1 MACQYILD
9 LRKRQSVQRA
19 RYRQAKRD
27 YNQNLKNFQRIN
39 YDIMTDPQTLLDSF
53 EECKQHVMWKRR
65 VQYVGLHVIS
75 EIWKLSC
82 MLQTGYMNTRPYRR
96 FQINERGKIR
106 DISSPDIL
114 ERVIQHSLYKN
125 IVYPILI
132 KCLIYDNGAS
142 IKGKG
147 VQFSRD
153 RVTKHLTD
161 YYRHHGNKGYVVQI
175 DFKKFFESLDHDVIM
190 EQLSRKIPDVRIL
203 NLCKQILD
211 KQGERGVGL
220 GSELSQIIA
229 LYYPNRIDHYFKD
242 KLGVKYYGRYMDDI
256 YIICDNYEDAVFYLR
271 KVNKLA
277 KELKLTVNQ
286 KKSKIVKLENG
297 FTFLKTKYIMSSTGK
312 ISRISGRASATR
324 ERRKLRL
331 YKKRLINNV
340 DPTSKYAIDEFYI
353 RDAYLSWRRFVESQF
368 NSYNLLKRMDQY
380 FIRLFGFKPIK
391 ISKQERRE
399 HNEQLKYIRWHF
411 ERFHPVLRSLKIFY
425 MNDKFTR
432 E

>member
-1 MACQYILD
+1 MACQFILN
-9 LRKRQSVQRA
+9 LRKLQSIQRA
-19 RYRQAKRD
+19 RYRQMKRD
-27 YNQNLKNFQRIN
+27 ELQFLKNIQRIN
-39 YDIMTDPQTLLDSF
+39 YDIITDPQILLDSF

-65 VQYVGLHVIS
+65 TQYVGLHVIS

-82 MLQTGYMNTRPYRR
+82 MLQTNIMDTRPYRR

-114 ERVIQHSLYKN
+114 ERIIQHSLYKN

-142 IKGKG
+142 IKDKG

-153 RVTKHLTD
+153 RVTKHLTG
-161 YYRHHGNKGYVVQI
+161 YYRKHGNKGWVVQI

-211 KQGERGVGL
+211 KQGEKGVGL
-220 GSELSQIIA
+220 GSELSQIVA
-229 LYYPNRIDHYFKD
+229 LYYLNRLDHYFKD

-256 YIICDNYEDAVFYLR
+256 YIICDKYEDAVFYLR
-271 KVNKLA
+271 KANEIA
-277 KELKLTVNQ
+277 KDLKLNINQ

-312 ISRISGRASATR
+312 IARISGRASATR

-331 YKKRLINNV
+331 YKKRLMNNV
-340 DPTSKYAIDEFYI
+340 DPTSKYYIDDFYI
-353 RDAYLSWRRFVESQF
+353 RDAYLSWRRFIESQF
-368 NSYNLLKRMDQY
+368 NSYNLLKRMDHY
-380 FIRLFGFKPIK
+380 FIYLFGIKPDK
-391 ISKQERRE
+391 ISKQERQI
-399 HNEQLKYIRWHF
+399 HNEELKQMRWHF
-411 ERFHPVLRSLKIFY
+411 EQYHPVLSKLKIFY
-425 MNDKFTR
+425 MNDKFIKK
-432 E
+432 